1 MCCTCRAPIVA
12 YARSAIW
19 SWGGNGEYLFGA
31 TNGRISGRDH
41 SAWRAG
47 LQWGTVRAQD
57 AERSITQIAG
67 DLYRFQNNF
76 HFSVFLVTP
85 EGVIATDPIDAEA
98 ASWLKDEIEQR
109 FDQPIRYV
117 VYSHDHPDHIAG
129 GEVFADAGAVVVA
142 HENAKR
148 AIVGEERPTAV
159 PQVTFSDAM
168 TIELGGKSVEL
179 VYPGKSH
186 SDNLIVMRF
195 PEERAVF
202 TVDFISV
209 ERLPYQNLGDAYFP
223 DWIDAIK
230 QVEAMDFDILVP
242 GHGALGTKADASD
255 HRTYLEELYESVLA
269 GARAGRS
276 LEDMQASITLDKYA
290 GWSQYEQWR
299 PMNIEGVYGQV
310 QMHRRGN

>member
-1 MCCTCRAPIVA
+1 MSILM
-12 YARSAIW
+12 ARRMVGSAILIAAL
-19 SWGGNGEYLFGA
+19 GTLAVGVGA
-31 TNGRISGRDH
+31 
-41 SAWRAG
+41 A
-47 LQWGTVRAQD
+47 RAQG

-98 ASWLKDEIEQR
+98 AGWLKDEIEQR
-109 FDQPIRYV
+109 FDQPIKYLI
-117 VYSHDHPDHIAG
+117 YSHDHADHISG

-148 AIVGEERPTAV
+148 AIIGEQRPTAV
-159 PQVTFSDAM
+159 PQVTFSDAL

-179 VYPGKSH
+179 IYPGKSH

-209 ERLPYQNLGDAYFP
+209 ARLPYQNLGDAYFP

-242 GHGALGTKADASD
+242 GHGPMGTKADASD
-255 HRTYLEELYESVLA
+255 HRAYLEELYDSVLA
-269 GARAGRS
+269 GARAGLS
-276 LEDMQASITLDKYA
+276 LEEMQASITLDKYA

-299 PMNIEGVYGQV
+299 PMNIEGMYGQV